1 MRLFECHACSH
12 WLSFEEMQCAGCQ
25 RELGYVTDEAHLRSL
40 DAVGQDVDGRP
51 LYAAHPGSEPAFR
64 FCANRAY
71 NACNWLVPSES
82 AEELCLSCRTN
93 LTIPDLSSQ
102 LFAERWQ
109 HIEIAKHR
117 LMYSLLRLGL
127 AIPNKADDSIGGL
140 SFQFLADM
148 NDMRV
153 MTGHEDGI
161 ITINIAEADSVERE
175 RARSSMHEPYRT
187 LLGHFRHEIGHYYW
201 DRLVRDGGHL
211 DEFRSLFGD
220 ESFDY
225 QAALQQY
232 YAGNYPQDWRER
244 FVSQYASAHPWE
256 DFAETFAHFLH
267 IVDTLETAYAFG
279 LRIRP
284 KRAAQQELAATID
297 FNPYGD
303 VPIESILEAWKPLTV
318 AVNSL
323 NRSMGQPDLYPF
335 EPGPGVL
342 EKLAFID
349 RIVRGRDVQLQAA

>member
-1 MRLFECHACSH
+1 MRLFECRACGH
-12 WLSFEEMQCAGCQ
+12 WLSFDEMQCAGCS
-25 RELGYVTDEAHLRSL
+25 RDLGYLTGEAQLRSL
-40 DAVGQDVDGRP
+40 DPAGEDASGRP
-51 LYAAHPGSEPAFR
+51 LQTVHPSGSPSFR

-71 NACNWLVPSES
+71 GACNWLVS
-82 AEELCLSCRTN
+82 ADSPEELCICCRTN
-93 LTIPDLSSQ
+93 HTIPDLSSDI
-102 LFAERWQ
+102 FAERWRQ
-109 HIEIAKHR
+109 IELAKHR

-127 AIPNKADDSIGGL
+127 DIPNKVDDPMGGL
-140 SFQFLADM
+140 SFQFLADD
-148 NDMRV
+148 NDFRV

-161 ITINIAEADSVERE
+161 ITINIVEADSVERE
-175 RARSSMHEPYRT
+175 RARSSMQEPYRT

-201 DRLVRDGGHL
+201 DRLVRDGGLL
-211 DEFRSLFGD
+211 DEYRALFGD

-225 QAALQQY
+225 QTALNEY
-232 YAGNYPQDWRER
+232 YAGNFPADWRDR

-267 IVDTLETAYAFG
+267 MVDTLETAYAFG

-284 KRAAQQELAATID
+284 KAATQEDLATTID
-297 FNPYGD
+297 FDPYRGAAFD
-303 VPIESILEAWKPLTV
+303 AIVESWRPLTI

-335 EPGPGVL
+335 EPGPGVI

-349 RIVRGRDVQLQAA
+349 RMIRGRDVRRQAA